1 MTNGNGRT
9 AMRRIRMRRDRVG
22 RGGTVF
28 GPALAV
34 VLAGVGVAWGAGPM
48 AQPLVAQGLA
58 EFDYEN
64 LAPRGVMVNLGW
76 VHPGTVNPTGSIGA
90 RLDLGYLGPGVRVT
104 TGFSQWSSTLRRS
117 EVAVLEEQLAD
128 LVETQ
133 TGTRPEVD
141 LGRITWSDVALN
153 ADAHVVWRVPGG
165 LLTYAGVGGTAHVM
179 RGGGAAVEGTFVQD
193 LLNTIRAG
201 ANLHGG
207 IEVPLGAQLRVV
219 GEGRIELVQSVTYAQ
234 VRAGL
239 QYTWGPAA
247 PGERP

>member
-1 MTNGNGRT
+1 
-9 AMRRIRMRRDRVG
+9 MRRDRAWRG
-22 RGGTVF
+22 RRVS

-34 VLAGVGVAWGAGPM
+34 AFALTGMAAGAGPM

-64 LAPRGVMVNLGW
+64 LAPRGIMANVGW
-76 VHPGTVNPTGSIGA
+76 VRPGSVNPTGSIGA

-117 EVAVLEEQLAD
+117 EVALLEEQLAD
-128 LVETQ
+128 LVEAQ

-165 LLTYAGVGGTAHVM
+165 LLTYAGAGGTAHIM
-179 RGGGAAVEGTFVQD
+179 RGGGTAIEGTFVQD

-207 IEVPLGAQLRVV
+207 VEVPLGERFRVV
-219 GEGRIELVQSVTYAQ
+219 GEGRLELVQSVTYAQ

-239 QYTWGPAA
+239 QYTWGPTA

>member
-1 MTNGNGRT
+1 MINKNGRT
-9 AMRRIRMRRDRVG
+9 GMRMVWMRRKRAGRRGV
-22 RGGTVF
+22 VP
-28 GPALAV
+28 GPALAAA
-34 VLAGVGVAWGAGPM
+34 LAVASLAWGAGPL
-48 AQPLVAQGLA
+48 AQPLVGQGLA

-64 LAPRGVMVNLGW
+64 LAPRGIMANIGW
-76 VHPGTVNPTGSIGA
+76 VRPGTVNPTGSIGA

-133 TGTRPEVD
+133 TGNRPEVD
-141 LGRITWSDVALN
+141 LGWITWSDVVRN
-153 ADAHVVWRVPGG
+153 ADAHVGWRVPGG
-165 LLTYAGVGGTAHVM
+165 LLTYAGAGGTAHVM
-179 RGGGAAVEGTFVQD
+179 RGGGASVEGTFIQD

-207 IEVPLGAQLRVV
+207 VEVPLGEHLRVV

-247 PGERP
+247 PGERR

>member
-1 MTNGNGRT
+1 MRSLGMRGRRT
-9 AMRRIRMRRDRVG
+9 G
-22 RGGTVF
+22 SRGTGF
-28 GPALAV
+28 GPALAG
-34 VLAGVGVAWGAGPM
+34 VLTGACLLYGAGPA
-48 AQPLVAQGLA
+48 AQPLVGQGLA

-64 LAPRGVMVNLGW
+64 LAPRGIMPNVGW
-76 VHPGTVNPTGSIGA
+76 VRPGTVSPTGSIGL
-90 RLDLGYLGPGVRVT
+90 RLDLGYLGPGVRIT

-165 LLTYAGVGGTAHVM
+165 LLTYAGAGGTAHVM
-179 RGGGAAVEGTFVQD
+179 RGGGAAIEGTFVQD

-219 GEGRIELVQSVTYAQ
+219 GEARVELVQSVTYAQ